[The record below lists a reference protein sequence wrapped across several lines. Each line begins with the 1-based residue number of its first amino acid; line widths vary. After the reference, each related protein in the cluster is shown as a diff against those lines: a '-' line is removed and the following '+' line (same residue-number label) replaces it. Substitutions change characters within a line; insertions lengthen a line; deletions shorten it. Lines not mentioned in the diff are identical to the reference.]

1 MSRRPSGEDS
11 ASGGIIPG
19 GITRRC
25 AGSPARTKLSS
36 HSRRR
41 KIAMS
46 YLHAVPLRNAA
57 GLLLA
62 AVAIAGAPAHRAPG
76 DPAAVSA
83 KLSEWKVELSKRSVA
98 AGSVTF
104 TVENVGSIP
113 HALEVEG
120 QGIEQETA
128 VIQPG
133 ASATL
138 TLTLKPGT
146 YEVYC
151 PVGEDS
157 HKKLGMETELKV
169 VGSNV
174 QAIRVTSGGPV
185 IQILPGPFPFPD
197 SAAPILKQFGDEREG
212 LESQVKDGPY
222 SNNVTPI
229 SGSFTFTACDK
240 GAVRDSVDGVA
251 EFTSQDGARWKL
263 VLDRVQTKDVPHHP
277 RFGGVILGLYY
288 HGVTQV
294 HTPLVP
300 TINSAVALWAFG
312 HLYKN
317 DQLVTDNAMVHV
329 MLLSRT
335 RRDGDFALA
344 CWNCSK
350 NKIEELQL
358 QILPG
363 PGEPKLAAPG
373 GFLFLNWEKSSSRK
387 AS

>member
-1 MSRRPSGEDS
+1 MTD
-11 ASGGIIPG
+11 I
-19 GITRRC
+19 
-25 AGSPARTKLSS
+25 
-36 HSRRR
+36 
-41 KIAMS
+41 
-46 YLHAVPLRNAA
+46 HAVPARNLA
-57 GLLLA
+57 GLFLA
-62 AVAIAGAPAHRAPG
+62 VVALAGAPAHRHAN

-83 KLSEWKVELSKRSVA
+83 KLSEWKVELSERTVA
-98 AGSVTF
+98 AGRVTF
-104 TVENVGSIP
+104 TIANLGSIP

-133 ASATL
+133 SSATL

-151 PVGEDS
+151 PVGDDS
-157 HKKLGMETELKV
+157 HKKLGMETRLTV
-169 VGSNV
+169 VGSGDSEMRESSMSEMSDSDAKPETV
-174 QAIRVTSGGPV
+174 RAIRVTGGGPV

-212 LESQVKDGPY
+212 LESQVKNGPY

-229 SGSFTFTACDK
+229 SGSFTFAAWDK
-240 GAVRDSVDGVA
+240 GPVRDSVDGVA
-251 EFTSQDGARWKL
+251 EVTTQDGARWKL

-288 HGVTQV
+288 HGNTAV

-312 HLYKN
+312 HLYRN
-317 DQLVTDNAMVHV
+317 GALVTDNAQVHV

-335 RRDGDFALA
+335 RRAGDFALA
-344 CWNCSK
+344 CWDCSK

-358 QILPG
+358 QVLPG
-363 PGEPKLAAPG
+363 PGEPKFDAPG
-373 GFLFLNWEKSSSRK
+373 GFLFVNWEKSSSAK
-387 AS
+387 AAS

>member
-1 MSRRPSGEDS
+1 
-11 ASGGIIPG
+11 
-19 GITRRC
+19 
-25 AGSPARTKLSS
+25 
-36 HSRRR
+36 
-41 KIAMS
+41 MS
-46 YLHAVPLRNAA
+46 YLHAVPVRNAA
-57 GLLLA
+57 GPLLA
-62 AVAIAGAPAHRAPG
+62 ALALAGAPAQRAPG
-76 DPAAVSA
+76 NPAAVSA
-83 KLSEWKVELSKRSVA
+83 KLSEWKVELSERTIA
-98 AGSVTF
+98 AGTVTF
-104 TVENVGSIP
+104 TVANVGTIP
-113 HALEVEG
+113 HAFEVEG
-120 QGIEQETA
+120 EGIEQETA

-133 ASATL
+133 SSATL

-157 HKKLGMETELKV
+157 HKKLGMETHLKV
-169 VGSNV
+169 GGSAMNEMSEAPATGEKV
-174 QAIRVTSGGPV
+174 QAIQVTSGGPV

-212 LESQVKDGPY
+212 LESQVKNGPY
-222 SNNVTPI
+222 SNNVTPV
-229 SGSFTFTACDK
+229 SGTFTFTAWDK

-251 EFTSQDGARWKL
+251 EFTTRDGARWKL

-288 HGVTQV
+288 HGNTAV

-317 DQLVTDNAMVHV
+317 GALVTDNAMVHV

-344 CWNCSK
+344 CWDCSK

-363 PGEPKLAAPG
+363 PGEPKFDAPG
-373 GFLFLNWEKSSSRK
+373 GFLFVNWEKSGSAK
-387 AS
+387 PAS